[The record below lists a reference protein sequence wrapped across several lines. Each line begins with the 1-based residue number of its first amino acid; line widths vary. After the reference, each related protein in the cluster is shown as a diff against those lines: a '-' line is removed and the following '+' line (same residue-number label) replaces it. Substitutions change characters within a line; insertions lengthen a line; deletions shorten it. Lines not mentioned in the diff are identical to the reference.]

1 MIKLTNLLNEI
12 YEEKPEDIDDDILSK
27 GYKLGPQSIDPNTG
41 TVSTDVI
48 NIPKLLK
55 IKSELGNL
63 AQSFELF
70 TYSKHKDVS
79 DLAIDIRKTLF
90 DVKRKVSALN
100 GMIELYYPQNQQ
112 SK

>member
-12 YEEKPEDIDDDILSK
+12 YEEKPENIDDDILNK
-27 GYKLGPQSIDPNTG
+27 GYKLGPQNIDPETG
-41 TVSTDVI
+41 TITTDVI
-48 NIPKLLK
+48 NVPKLQK
-55 IKSELGNL
+55 IKSDLGNM

-70 TYSKHKDVS
+70 TYSKNDDVS
-79 DLAIDIRKTLF
+79 DLAKDIRKTLF

-100 GMIELYYPQNQQ
+100 GMIELYYPQSKQ